1 MFPVSGCAATSSVGI
16 NISTSAMPVFFN
28 DGGQTSR
35 LIKRANHQWYGY
47 FGNFRRLKTNNT
59 EVQPALSAFR
69 DGTESIYRH
78 QQNNTD
84 DIEIKAQP
92 S

>member
-1 MFPVSGCAATSSVGI
+1 MSPV
-16 NISTSAMPVFFN
+16 
-28 DGGQTSR
+28 R
-35 LIKRANHQWYGY
+35 LRSHQQRGHKYQHQRDACVLQRRRANVAVDKARYHQWYGY
-47 FGNFRRLKTNNT
+47 FGNFRRLKTNDT

-69 DGTESIYRH
+69 DGTKSIYRH

-84 DIEIKAQP
+84 DVEIGAQP